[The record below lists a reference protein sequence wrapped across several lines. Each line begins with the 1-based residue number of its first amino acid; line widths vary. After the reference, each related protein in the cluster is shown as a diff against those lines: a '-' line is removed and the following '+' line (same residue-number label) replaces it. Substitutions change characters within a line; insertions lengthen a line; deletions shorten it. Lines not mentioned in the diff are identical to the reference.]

1 MIRAI
6 FYIPAFILSL
16 IFGMITVDSAFFQ
29 NSDSRIKSIE
39 NTIEKSRNI
48 EKTILHVAGV
58 IDDFF
63 DKSKRLPTQEEYI
76 KLVNDL
82 PHMYY
87 EPKKSIRY
95 YTSNFPE
102 SVTDRFGAPVSNSY
116 VLDLWR
122 GDWSEYYVSWTR
134 STTLVF
140 EVDAYL
146 TPGYGISIQA
156 AVSIALFIF
165 GVVILRF
172 RLTKPS
178 TGLKP

>member
-6 FYIPAFILSL
+6 FYIPAFILSFL
-16 IFGMITVDSAFFQ
+16 FGIIAIDSAFFQ
-29 NSDSRIKSIE
+29 NSDFRIKSIE

-48 EKTILHVAGV
+48 EKTILYVAGL

-63 DKSKRLPTQEEYI
+63 DKSKRLPTQEEY
-76 KLVNDL
+76 KNLVNDL

-87 EPKKSIRY
+87 DPKKYIRY
-95 YTSNFPE
+95 YTSKFPE
-102 SVTDRFGAPVSNSY
+102 SVTDQFGEPVDNSY

-146 TPGYGISIQA
+146 TPVYGMVLQA
-156 AVSIALFIF
+156 ALSIALFIF
-165 GVVILRF
+165 GTVMLRF
-172 RLTKPS
+172 RLTKPC
-178 TGLKP
+178 TG